1 MLVFALHTYIHT
13 YIHTQGTPYQVLRE
27 KFLKIKTGHLF
38 SIAKLNF
45 ESICFLAFFD
55 LRPFKLVH
63 RHLKFLAFLHSEN
76 EVKIC
81 KIDKMAKN
89 HFLRAEKGFFRTISL
104 PSPHPLMT
112 WSTTRPHQ
120 SLAVLHSLFS
130 LPGLHFLKLFTY
142 ENSVEK

>member
-1 MLVFALHTYIHT
+1 MIFAAHLELVMTHILH
-13 YIHTQGTPYQVLRE
+13 R
-27 KFLKIKTGHLF
+27 KKIIEVGAENLCISSRVPHKIQSENFETGHLF

-45 ESICFLAFFD
+45 ESICFLAFLY

-89 HFLRAEKGFFRTISL
+89 HFSRAEKGS
-104 PSPHPLMT
+104 
-112 WSTTRPHQ
+112 Q
-120 SLAVLHSLFS
+120 GV
-130 LPGLHFLKLFTY
+130 
-142 ENSVEK
+142 

>member
-1 MLVFALHTYIHT
+1 MTFVFRLLTSDFWIDLLISYSLLYFECAVTGTDGNCTCTDDTGRMVLALILKVLTALALMLIRVPH
-13 YIHTQGTPYQVLRE
+13 
-27 KFLKIKTGHLF
+27 KIQSENFETGHLF

-89 HFLRAEKGFFRTISL
+89 HFSRAEKGS
-104 PSPHPLMT
+104 
-112 WSTTRPHQ
+112 Q
-120 SLAVLHSLFS
+120 GV
-130 LPGLHFLKLFTY
+130 
-142 ENSVEK
+142 

>member
-1 MLVFALHTYIHT
+1 MLAARCGLWNRVHH
-13 YIHTQGTPYQVLRE
+13 
-27 KFLKIKTGHLF
+27 KIQSENFETGHLF

-89 HFLRAEKGFFRTISL
+89 HFSRAEKGS
-104 PSPHPLMT
+104 
-112 WSTTRPHQ
+112 Q
-120 SLAVLHSLFS
+120 GV
-130 LPGLHFLKLFTY
+130 
-142 ENSVEK
+142 

>member
-1 MLVFALHTYIHT
+1 MHNRVPHKNQSENF
-13 YIHTQGTPYQVLRE
+13 E
-27 KFLKIKTGHLF
+27 TGHLF

-63 RHLKFLAFLHSEN
+63 RHLKFLAFLHSKN

-89 HFLRAEKGFFRTISL
+89 HFSRAEKGS
-104 PSPHPLMT
+104 
-112 WSTTRPHQ
+112 Q
-120 SLAVLHSLFS
+120 GV
-130 LPGLHFLKLFTY
+130 
-142 ENSVEK
+142 

>member
-1 MLVFALHTYIHT
+1 M
-13 YIHTQGTPYQVLRE
+13 GTTWEHAQLE
-27 KFLKIKTGHLF
+27 IQKFLKIKTGHLF

-89 HFLRAEKGFFRTISL
+89 HFSRAEKGSRSAIFCTLKTAKTVHFCRFEGTKNGTLGARIKI
-104 PSPHPLMT
+104 PRPLLEIQ
-112 WSTTRPHQ
+112 TTPKTPNYAPWEPF
-120 SLAVLHSLFS
+120 LAL
-130 LPGLHFLKLFTY
+130 
-142 ENSVEK
+142 EK